1 MSFKRFEADDL
12 TISAEAITAP
22 IWSTGDVTLSTFFTS
37 SGQYAA
43 NSQYYVDVY
52 NTGSDETTANIQF
65 SIAYANKLG
74 SGSLLYNSAVD
85 GRSPSSTTYGQ
96 YRTLILGDENANF
109 TLNSDNMDNFYV
121 ISVDRARY
129 KEKLLPGTF
138 ELVTDSGSFI
148 DNSKVVSTISF
159 GDAGRVFKIV
169 SGSISSGAKDTE
181 ERGYFLPD
189 IGTLLLE
196 PTIITTDEEID
207 SNTDNNNARKLFNG
221 ITSIRLNSQE
231 TVSSQF
237 AFVRVR
243 NSEFNYSTNPSNITG
258 SGDLVHDIMVNSPQA
273 YLTTVGLYN
282 DNNDLLAVAKLS
294 QPLLKDFT
302 KEALV
307 RIKLDF

>member
-148 DNSKVVSTISF
+148 DNSNSVPTISF

-169 SGSISSGAKDTE
+169 SGSISSGAKDTV

-258 SGDLVHDIMVNSPQA
+258 SGDLVHDIMINSPQA